1 MRSCRRDGVLLRPST
16 ALGAVEASWR
26 QSFHDLVPR
35 RVWAASSAVPLHG
48 GGEATYSYV
57 LGLELRQALRVPVR
71 DLAPAPSPLGWGVL
85 DGWHGALRPAAVQ
98 WLPPSGDDAVV
109 TVQPA
114 PAGPH
119 GSRTLR
125 TSFVVVAPVMP
136 GGWLLLEQGKVVSAS
151 ARRIR
156 SLLTDEHTLRANVSL
171 ALNETAVFTVSRRN
185 IAGTWVAFFQER
197 QQYRCGQVIN
207 CAPWSVA
214 PWSAQRNHEVRCAA
228 AAGQGQKKLRRTRW
242 DIDVDV
248 ALVCSPSQS
257 TVKCECS

>member
-1 MRSCRRDGVLLRPST
+1 MV
-16 ALGAVEASWR
+16 A
-26 QSFHDLVPR
+26 
-35 RVWAASSAVPLHG
+35 
-48 GGEATYSYV
+48 
-57 LGLELRQALRVPVR
+57 
-71 DLAPAPSPLGWGVL
+71 
-85 DGWHGALRPAAVQ
+85 
-98 WLPPSGDDAVV
+98 
-109 TVQPA
+109 VQPA
-114 PAGPH
+114 PAGAH

-136 GGWLLLEQGKVVSAS
+136 GGWLLLEQGKVVAAS
-151 ARRIR
+151 PRRIR

-171 ALNETAVFTVSRRN
+171 AINETAIFTVSRHN
-185 IAGTWVAFFQER
+185 IAAVWVAFSSSGLHSSQDGSDIIAGTWVAFFQER

-228 AAGQGQKKLRRTRW
+228 AAGRGQEKLRRTRW